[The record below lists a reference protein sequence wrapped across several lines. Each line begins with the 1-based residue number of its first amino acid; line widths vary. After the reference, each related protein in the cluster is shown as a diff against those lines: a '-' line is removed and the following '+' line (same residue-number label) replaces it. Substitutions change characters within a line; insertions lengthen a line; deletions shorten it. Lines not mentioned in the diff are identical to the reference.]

1 MKFHRISTLLHT
13 ILYMHTSSHKW
24 ILSLTNIEALL
35 WHGKELL
42 RNTFTWHTHQTITYF
57 SRNYWFKW
65 LITIV
70 LCVHKYLQ
78 TDEGVLKERRHVL
91 LFFLSTALNSCVFCP
106 LFKFHFTQQKWQI
119 WKPPDLYFSW
129 HSMCFSVK
137 KQSCDMAIK
146 CHNHFSWPWTKH
158 SFFHFCVLNTH
169 CSEENS
175 PGSEAKTVRHCS
187 SFSFFQTHCRD
198 GPWSENW
205 NGVFLHNIY
214 LYIPFTLYFWT
225 YWEMYCCT
233 SWIPA
238 QSNYHLLNSNGCRF

>member
-1 MKFHRISTLLHT
+1 M
-13 ILYMHTSSHKW
+13 
-24 ILSLTNIEALL
+24 TNNNCFVCSQIPTKGWRGPIGEVPC
-35 WHGKELL
+35 
-42 RNTFTWHTHQTITYF
+42 
-57 SRNYWFKW
+57 S
-65 LITIV
+65 IV
-70 LCVHKYLQ
+70 LSQCSIELC
-78 TDEGVLKERRHVL
+78 
-91 LFFLSTALNSCVFCP
+91 CVFCP

-158 SFFHFCVLNTH
+158 TFFHFCDQNTH

-205 NGVFLHNIY
+205 NGIFLHNIDF
-214 LYIPFTLYFWT
+214 YIPFTLYLWT

-238 QSNYHLLNSNGCRF
+238 QSNYHLLNSKGFRF